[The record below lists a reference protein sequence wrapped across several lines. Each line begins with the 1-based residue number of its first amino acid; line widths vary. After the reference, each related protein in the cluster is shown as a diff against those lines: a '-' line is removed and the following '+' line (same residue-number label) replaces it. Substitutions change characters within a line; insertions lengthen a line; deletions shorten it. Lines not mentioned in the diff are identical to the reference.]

1 MRKPSTSAFTLVEM
15 LTVLAIIVILT
26 SLVVSVGG
34 YVQKKSALARATGEI
49 SMLVSACESYKGDNG
64 NYPRDVPTGA
74 NATSVTDLISPKVDF
89 IPTSAKYAA
98 SSLFLYKEL
107 SGDKTGGP
115 SNKPDGIPD
124 DGQPRYLKD
133 VQAGILKVTKQAGS
147 NNIASVDYL
156 KDPFGFPYA
165 YSTGAAKDEQTYQ
178 ATILKNPVM
187 RNTLARPTGNA
198 LHGFNAG
205 SFDLWST
212 GGDTKG
218 KGPDVWVKN
227 W

>member
-1 MRKPSTSAFTLVEM
+1 MRKPSASAFTLVEM

-26 SLVVSVGG
+26 SLVVAVGG
-34 YVQKKSALARATGEI
+34 YVQKKSALQRAAGEI

-64 NYPRDVPTGA
+64 NYPRDIPS
-74 NATSVTDLISPKVDF
+74 NTSSTSTTDLISPKVDF
-89 IPTSAKYAA
+89 VPTNPKYAA

-107 SGDKTGGP
+107 SGDKTGGIGD
-115 SNKPDGIPD
+115 KPDGIPD
-124 DGQPRYLKD
+124 DGQPVYLKD
-133 VQAGILKVTKQAGS
+133 VQPSLLKVTKKAGS
-147 NNIASVDYL
+147 NAIASVDYI

-165 YSTGAAKDEQTYQ
+165 YSTSAARDEQTYQ
-178 ATILKNPVM
+178 ATILKNPVL
-187 RNTLARPTGNA
+187 RNTLQRPTGSA

-218 KGPDVWVKN
+218 KGPDVWIKN